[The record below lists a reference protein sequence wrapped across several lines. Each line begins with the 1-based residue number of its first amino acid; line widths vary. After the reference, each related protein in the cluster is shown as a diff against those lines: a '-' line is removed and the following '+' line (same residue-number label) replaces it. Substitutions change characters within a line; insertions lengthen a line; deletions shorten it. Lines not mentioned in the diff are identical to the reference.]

1 MNLRSYAHFFC
12 LFVLLA
18 LSACDSGSP
27 SIIPINPPVRS
38 SDASLSDLTVSAGE
52 LSPAFSSGTT
62 AYTVGLGFLQQDITI
77 TVTVN
82 DAAASATVNGTAITS
97 GQATDPIG
105 LAEGANTITI
115 TVTAEDNSTETY
127 TITVT
132 RDTANDFAQS
142 AYIKASNAEA
152 GDLFSGN
159 AVSLDGDTLV
169 VGARNEDSAST
180 GVNGDEADNTASGSG
195 AVYVF
200 SRDAAG
206 TWSQQAYIKASNTDA
221 GDQFGWAVS
230 VSGDTLAVGAFGEDS
245 AGTGVGADE
254 ADNSAVSAGAAYVY
268 TRDGAGM
275 WSQQAYIKASNAEA
289 GDQFGRKLSLDGDT
303 LAVAARLEGS
313 ASTGVNGDETDN
325 SAASSGAVYVFVR
338 DGAGAWSQQ
347 AYVKASNTGASD
359 SFGYSVSVH
368 GDTLAVGARHEDSAA
383 AGVGGDEADNTV
395 ADSGAAYV
403 YTRDG
408 AGAWS
413 QQAYI
418 KASNTDAG
426 DEFGTDVSVNGD
438 TLVVT
443 AINEDSASTGVGGD
457 DTDNSAIDSGAAYVF
472 ARDGT
477 GAWSQEVYI
486 KASNTDAGDL
496 FGFDAEVD
504 GNLLV
509 VGAWDERS
517 LTTGVNGDQV
527 DNSALEKVGA
537 TYVFV
542 KDSAGD
548 WGQQLYLKPSNT
560 DPGEVF
566 TWVTVS
572 GTTVAVGA
580 NGEDSAATG
589 VDGDQSDNTASAA
602 GAVYVFD

>member
-1 MNLRSYAHFFC
+1 MKLHFRTPI
-12 LFVLLA
+12 VGLLA
-18 LSACDSGSP
+18 LLVLGACSSNNDP
-27 SIIPINPPVRS
+27 FVPPPPP
-38 SDASLSDLTVSAGE
+38 LSDDATLSGLTISAGE
-52 LSPAFSSGTT
+52 LSPAFAAGTT
-62 AYTVGLGFLQQDITI
+62 AYTVTLGFLNEDISVTATI
-77 TVTVN
+77 N
-82 DAAASATVNGTAITS
+82 DAAATATINGAALTS
-97 GQATDPIG
+97 GQASAPIS
-105 LAEGANTITI
+105 LAEGANTIDI
-115 TVTAEDNSTETY
+115 AVTAEDGSVNTY

-132 RDTANDFAQS
+132 RESANEFAQS
-142 AYIKASNAEA
+142 AYIKASNTDA

-159 AVSLDGDTLV
+159 AVSLDGDTLA
-169 VGARNEDSAST
+169 VGSRNEDSAST

-200 SRDAAG
+200 TRDAAG
-206 TWSQQAYIKASNTDA
+206 TWSQQAYVKASNTEA

-230 VSGDTLAVGAFGEDS
+230 VYGDTLAVGAFGEDS

-254 ADNSAVSAGAAYVY
+254 ADNTAESAGAAYVF

-275 WSQQAYIKASNAEA
+275 WSQQAYIKASNAGA
-289 GDQFGRKLSLDGDT
+289 GDQFGRKLSLNGDT
-303 LAVAARLEGS
+303 LAVAARLEAS

-347 AYVKASNTGASD
+347 AYVKASNTEANDG
-359 SFGYSVSVH
+359 FGYSVSIDV
-368 GDTLAVGARHEDSAA
+368 DTLAVGARREDSAA
-383 AGVGGDEADNTV
+383 TGVGGDEADNTA

-418 KASNTDAG
+418 KASNPDAS
-426 DEFGTDVSVNGD
+426 DEFGTDVSINGD

-457 DTDNSAIDSGAAYVF
+457 DMDNSAADSGAAYVF
-472 ARDGT
+472 MRDAA
-477 GAWSQEVYI
+477 GAWTQEAYI

-496 FGFDAEVD
+496 FGFDVEVR

-517 LTTGVNGDQV
+517 LATGVNGTQS
-527 DNSALEKVGA
+527 DNGAPEKVGA
-537 TYVFV
+537 DYVFI

-572 GTTVAVGA
+572 NTTVAVGA

-589 VDGDQSDNTASAA
+589 VDGDQSDNSASAA